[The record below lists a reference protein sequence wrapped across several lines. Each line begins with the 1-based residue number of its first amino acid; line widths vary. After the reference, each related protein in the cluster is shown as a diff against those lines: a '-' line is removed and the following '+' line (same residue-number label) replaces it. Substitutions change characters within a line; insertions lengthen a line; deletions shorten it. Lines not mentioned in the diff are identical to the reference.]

1 MILWTKPKRMKDLK
15 KTQTEHSCTRSV
27 SHVRQSPGERKCE
40 RKVKLEVQS
49 VCVANERSCAGS
61 GTGRIAEQASRRL
74 NPRSRDISS

>member
-15 KTQTEHSCTRSV
+15 KNSNRALMYAIGFTCASVTR
-27 SHVRQSPGERKCE
+27 RK
-40 RKVKLEVQS
+40 KVKLEVQS